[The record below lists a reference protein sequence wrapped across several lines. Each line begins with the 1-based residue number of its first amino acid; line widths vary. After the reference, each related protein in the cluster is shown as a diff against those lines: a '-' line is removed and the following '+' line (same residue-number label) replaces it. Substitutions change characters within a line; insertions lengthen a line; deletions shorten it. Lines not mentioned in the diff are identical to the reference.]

1 MLIFLFLLHDAI
13 GCGRKMASLVFW
25 NRGDLC
31 RKIQLSLLLWATKS
45 YGNIPCREHNGKVNG
60 LWQQHSCLEKRKYS
74 VRQQKVKVQ
83 PFTFDFRLIFL
94 PRAENLL
101 HGENGEH
108 SSLFW
113 KVITV
118 LPLILYQWCLCHV
131 EYITRS
137 FSKLEIMY
145 VYYKFIFLSFS
156 LTIGTEKHDVR
167 QTSAWRWRQIPQ
179 GTPRVW
185 WRHRQHC
192 TERLDN
198 RQGKGQDTPWMNGWM
213 NGYCSFINEWLCN
226 RNS

>member
-60 LWQQHSCLEKRKYS
+60 LWQQHSCPEIRTHS

-118 LPLILYQWCLCHV
+118 LPLILYQCCLCHV
-131 EYITRS
+131 EYLTHS
-137 FSKLEIMY
+137 CSKLEMMY
-145 VYYKFIFLSFS
+145 VYYKFIFWGVLFLNNRHGEVWCTPNLCVTLATDSAGNTS
-156 LTIGTEKHDVR
+156 GLMTS
-167 QTSAWRWRQIPQ
+167 QTTLYWE
-179 GTPRVW
+179 T
-185 WRHRQHC
+185 
-192 TERLDN
+192 
-198 RQGKGQDTPWMNGWM
+198 GQP
-213 NGYCSFINEWLCN
+213 S
-226 RNS
+226 R

>member
-1 MLIFLFLLHDAI
+1 
-13 GCGRKMASLVFW
+13 MASLVFW

-74 VRQQKVKVQ
+74 DRQQKVKVQ

-118 LPLILYQWCLCHV
+118 LPLILYQCCLCHV

-137 FSKLEIMY
+137 FSKLDIMY

-198 RQGKGQDTPWMNGWM
+198 RQGKGQDTPWMDGWILLIYKWVTIQSELLLNIYQNPFM
-213 NGYCSFINEWLCN
+213 RLLIIFK
-226 RNS
+226 